1 MSSTPRQDDAITT
14 GEAGG
19 SAPSCGYPR
28 PYYQRDGI
36 TIYHGD
42 CREILPHLP
51 AFDLMLSDPPY
62 GIDYKSG
69 RDSDALARSI
79 AGDESTELRDTVL
92 RMHKGPAIVFGTWK
106 TPKPDGIKALL
117 IWDTLGALGM
127 GDLRMPWKPSHQE
140 IYILGS
146 GFRGKRTSDVIQH
159 PPVQS
164 MAKTGRV
171 HPHEK
176 PVGLLRHLLGKS
188 PDGSVVDPFMGS
200 GSTLVACKAE
210 GRRAVGIEVEERYCE
225 IAAKRLSQGVLF

>member
-1 MSSTPRQDDAITT
+1 MTTDAD
-14 GEAGG
+14 AGLLHRVV
-19 SAPSCGYPR
+19 PQ
-28 PYYQRDGI
+28 PYYERGGV

-42 CREILPHLP
+42 CREILPTLP
-51 AFDLMLSDPPY
+51 GFDLMMTDPPY
-62 GIDYKSG
+62 GISYQSG
-69 RDSDALARSI
+69 MESETLARSI
-79 AGDESTELRDTVL
+79 LGDESTELRDFALEWHGGAAV
-92 RMHKGPAIVFGTWK
+92 VFGTWK
-106 TPKPDGIKALL
+106 TDKPKGIKALL

-127 GDLRMPWKPSHQE
+127 GDLRIPWKPSHQE

-146 GFRGKRTSDVIQH
+146 GFTGKRTSDVIQH

-188 PDGSVVDPFMGS
+188 PSGRVIDPFMGS
-200 GSTLVACKAE
+200 GSALVACKAE
-210 GRRAVGIEVEERYCE
+210 GRQAVGIEIEERYCE

>member
-1 MSSTPRQDDAITT
+1 MTTDAD
-14 GEAGG
+14 AGLLHRVV
-19 SAPSCGYPR
+19 PQ

-42 CREILPHLP
+42 CREILPTLP
-51 AFDLMLSDPPY
+51 GFDLMMTDPPY
-62 GIDYKSG
+62 GISYQSGMKSEK
-69 RDSDALARSI
+69 LARSI
-79 AGDESTELRDTVL
+79 AGDESTELRDFALEWHDGAAV
-92 RMHKGPAIVFGTWK
+92 VFGTWK
-106 TPKPDGIKALL
+106 TAKPAGIKALL

-127 GDLRMPWKPSHQE
+127 GDLRIPWKPSHQE
-140 IYILGS
+140 IYILGG
-146 GFRGKRTSDVIQH
+146 GFTGKRTSDVIQH
-159 PPVQS
+159 HPVQS

-188 PDGSVVDPFMGS
+188 PPGRVIDPFMGS

-210 GRRAVGIEVEERYCE
+210 GREAVGVEVEERYCE